1 MIINKWSLTLD
12 FREAFL
18 MAIIA
23 KDAQDVFKDAG
34 ENIIFQHLI

>member
-1 MIINKWSLTLD
+1 
-12 FREAFL
+12 

-34 ENIIFQHLI
+34 ENIIFSTIPKQPP